1 MNLNEL
7 ITNNITIVVSI
18 IIIMIIVSLVLM
30 LIMLKST
37 ELRCENIEAQNAK
50 LNDQVRT
57 YSSNLARLYEQ
68 EKFIDEDHDQEANE
82 IPEPNLEEL
91 NNMPDMN
98 VNEKEEEEKDDNES
112 KE

>member
-7 ITNNITIVVSI
+7 ITNNISIVVSI

-30 LIMLKST
+30 LIMIKST
-37 ELRCENIEAQNAK
+37 ELRCENIEVQNAK

-98 VNEKEEEEKDDNES
+98 VNEEEENEES